1 MSKSAHDLCAMVV
14 NFLFNMWEDKHMITI
29 GLMFEV
35 SDISG
40 AIMVPKLQLLDKS
53 FLIHKIL
60 TCIKNDESNL

>member
-1 MSKSAHDLCAMVV
+1 MSKGACDVFAMVV
-14 NFLFNMWEDKHMITI
+14 NFLSSMWEDKHIITI

-35 SDISG
+35 SDING

-60 TCIKNDESNL
+60 TCIKNDKSNL

>member
-1 MSKSAHDLCAMVV
+1 MSKGAHNVFANVV
-14 NFLFNMWEDKHMITI
+14 NFLSSMWEDKHMITI
-29 GLMFEV
+29 AYMFEV

-53 FLIHKIL
+53 FVIHKIL